1 MSQLEPRRIVPD
13 GGVRASFNTDAV
25 TIPPCRIV
33 RDDTTSSVPEASLLC
48 TDATHR
54 PSGVSMESIAVG
66 LTGDRQIAG
75 KAVVESGAAYNKG
88 DEIGSDGSGRGIAV
102 TATGSFV
109 IGRAVEAAAGAGEFH
124 EVELY

>member
-13 GGVRASFNTDAV
+13 GGVRAGFNTDAV
-25 TIPPCRIV
+25 TIPNARLV
-33 RDDTTSSVPEASLLC
+33 RDDTSSSVPEATLLC
-48 TDATHR
+48 VDATHR
-54 PSGVSMESIAVG
+54 PKGVSMEPIAVG
-66 LTGDRQIAG
+66 LTGDVQIAG
-75 KAVVESGAAYNKG
+75 KAILESGAAYNKG
-88 DEIGSDGSGRGIAV
+88 DEIGADSVGRGIAV